1 MNVPFPALFRVSA
14 AGVGKQSVWGLRIIA
29 ELNYYSA
36 IVLQH
41 RQELKVLKLLFI
53 FYPPVCIEL

>member
-1 MNVPFPALFRVSA
+1 MNVPGPCCVAA

-41 RQELKVLKLLFI
+41 RQELKVLQLLFI